1 VANSETEL
9 VCTGNEPATL
19 FGNDFMAV
27 KYPVVKV
34 VSDSNNIVAGSVIA
48 LNGRRYRVKS
58 RTSAAGVANAKITL
72 TENYAGGSLLELCSS
87 CVSKVPADGL
97 HITTSQRISTA
108 IGDKLLVGD
117 YVHEDLAMTVSYTA
131 AHGVNQYLST
141 VQKTSAGTN
150 YGDITNPNNSGGNAA
165 DIAPATAADYKRLF
179 KIVNGNALGFK
190 GAKVIESSVGATFQ
204 YVSQCSNRG
213 NCDASSGLCVCH
225 KGYSGDSCDTQN
237 MMAD

>member
-1 VANSETEL
+1 M
-9 VCTGNEPATL
+9 G
-19 FGNDFMAV
+19 
-27 KYPVVKV
+27 
-34 VSDSNNIVAGSVIA
+34 
-48 LNGRRYRVKS
+48 
-58 RTSAAGVANAKITL
+58 L

-117 YVHEDLAMTVSYTA
+117 YVHEDLAMTVSYMG

-237 MMAD
+237 MMGLICIAKGLVQLSLAARACACKCANLLACIHIKQASLALACVRSHAHMGTCQCGAP